1 MNKSRAAMIVMA
13 GVLAASVFSFAG
25 CQPEEP
31 ELDVSLDDILD
42 EYDQEDYVY
51 EGEPCT
57 ITMAHWDSAGPM
69 EEATTELAVEAFE
82 KRYPTINV
90 ELDIISDY
98 ANTYAHTIAAGDV
111 HDVFMVSD
119 GEFRLWSEGGIMQ
132 NLRSFLDSSTLLT
145 PELIEEDMLEGALER
160 YETEDGTL
168 LCFPKDIGPQVLYY
182 NKDIFDSLGVDYPP
196 SDRIMTIEEATE
208 MWKKLTVKS
217 GNTTAIYGLGAMTA
231 EGLVWSAGGD
241 FLNDDRT
248 AFPTDQ
254 KDLDAIRK
262 AYTWLQNA
270 VITDGIIPSGAAG
283 GGMNG
288 MDLFCAEMAATIVG
302 GRWEISNL
310 RTMDFNWDVAYVPAF
325 EGADMAKNYW
335 SGSVGYAMYNKCE
348 HKEAAWKL
356 IEYIGSPEGQSVLA
370 ASGFSIPIY
379 ESVAY
384 SDSVVAREKELG
396 PQNYEVFIKSAK
408 SQPAGTH
415 TYLVSQRWLDEG
427 YNALAANLYALTDSA
442 RWTVDRFMQEIGP
455 KVNSLIQ

>member
-1 MNKSRAAMIVMA
+1 MKGKIVSVGLA
-13 GVLAASVFSFAG
+13 VLLTASTLSLAA
-25 CQPEEP
+25 CKEE
-31 ELDVSLDDILD
+31 EIEFDFSLDDIMSEFD
-42 EYDQEDYVY
+42 PDNYVY
-51 EGEPCT
+51 NGEPCT

-69 EEATTELAVEAFE
+69 EEATTELVVEAFE

-98 ANTYAHTIAAGDV
+98 ANTYSRAIASGNV

-132 NLRSFLDSSTLLT
+132 NLKSFLNSSTLLT
-145 PELIEEDMLEGALER
+145 PEMIEEDMLDGALER
-160 YETEDGTL
+160 YESEDGTL
-168 LCFPKDIGPQVLYY
+168 MCFPKDIGPQVLYY
-182 NKDIFDSLGVDYPP
+182 NKDIFDRLGVAYPP
-196 SDRIMTIEEATE
+196 SDRIMTLEEATQ
-208 MWKKLTVKS
+208 MWKDLTVKS
-217 GNTTAIYGLGAMTA
+217 GNTTSVYGLGAITS

-248 AFPTDQ
+248 AFPTEASDVE
-254 KDLDAIRK
+254 AIRQ

-270 VITDGIIPSGAAG
+270 VVTDGFVPSGAAS

-325 EGADMAKNYW
+325 PGENMQKNYW

-356 IEYIGSPEGQSVLA
+356 IEYIGSPEGQTILA
-370 ASGFSIPIY
+370 ASGFSVPIY

-384 SDSVVAREKELG
+384 ADSVVAREKQLG
-396 PQNYEVFIKSAK
+396 PQNYDVFIESAK
-408 SQPAGTH
+408 HQPAGTH
-415 TYLVSQRWLDEG
+415 TYRASQRWLTEG
-427 YNALAANLYALTDSA
+427 YNALAANLYSLDESA
-442 RWTVDRFMQEIGP
+442 RWTIEKFMSELET
-455 KVNSLIQ
+455 KVNSLLV